1 MLLAHHGPVVSAPT
15 LEAAQSAMEELE
27 ETARLVLLLHG
38 RPVRTLGEAEIQPL
52 REAFKV
58 VW

>member
-1 MLLAHHGPVVSAPT
+1 
-15 LEAAQSAMEELE
+15 MEKLE

-52 REAFKV
+52 REAFKA